1 MRYRFSFDVSMAAVV
16 AISVAF
22 YAIMIS
28 MIAWGIVFLTGALH
42 SSGLASIPALSF
54 WQSVGV
60 LALIYLLAIP
70 LRAES
75 SKEGEGERGR

>member
-28 MIAWGIVFLTGALH
+28 MIAWGVVFLTGALH

-70 LRAES
+70 LRAGS

>member
-22 YAIMIS
+22 YAIMTS

-42 SSGLASIPALSF
+42 SSGQKYDPR
-54 WQSVGV
+54 SVV
-60 LALIYLLAIP
+60 LAERWGARPYLLASHP
-70 LRAES
+70 AAS
-75 SKEGEGERGR
+75 GEQQGGRG

>member
-54 WQSVGV
+54 WQSVEL
-60 LALIYLLAIP
+60 LALICLLAIP
-70 LRAES
+70 LRAGRS
-75 SKEGEGERGR
+75 NKEGEA